1 MTARNKQRGY
11 ELERETVL
19 HWQSKGMK
27 CERTFASGAHK
38 VALGEMHAGDI
49 RLEGF
54 MVECKR
60 KKSGFRFLYD
70 ALAQDDADIVVVR
83 QDAAAGQK
91 HHRIYI
97 LREETLEKL
106 LKGESK

>member
-19 HWQSKGMK
+19 HWQSKGLK

-54 MVECKR
+54 MVEAKR
-60 KKSGFRFLYD
+60 KKSGFKFLYD
-70 ALAQDDADIVVVR
+70 AMAQDDADIVVVK
-83 QDAAAGQK
+83 QDRHQ
-91 HHRIYI
+91 RIYI

-106 LKGESK
+106 LKGEGA